1 MKKLFLAAAIA
12 IFGFTQAQEGFKLG
26 GHIGVPTTDNSSF
39 TLGLDAAY
47 RWNIAKGFDLG
58 VATGYSHYIA
68 KSYDYPAGSDYPG
81 GSVKGDDFGF
91 IPVAVSGKYSFS
103 RAPIGVG
110 LDLGYAIS
118 TADNVNGGLYALPK
132 FFYNMP
138 TGELYVGYQSVS
150 SKYKNRY
157 YGSFGISATET
168 TGAVIVGYNFYL
180 K

>member
-1 MKKLFLAAAIA
+1 MKKIFFAAAIA
-12 IFGFTQAQEGFKLG
+12 VFGFTQAQEGFKLG
-26 GHIGVPTTDNSSF
+26 AHIGAPTTDNSSF

-47 RWNIAKGFDLG
+47 RWNLAKGFDLG

-68 KSYDYPAGSDYPG
+68 KSHNYPG

-103 RAPIGVG
+103 KAPIGVG

-118 TADNVNGGLYALPK
+118 TANNVNGGLYVLPK

-138 TGELYVGYQSVS
+138 TGELYAGYQSVS
-150 SKYKNRY
+150 SKYKNGY
-157 YGSFGISATET
+157 YGPYAISATET